1 MFTSWASIVVFR
13 RKGLLIKSI
22 LTSHLTNTSIL
33 KHTMHGTLTN
43 QETLAEVDEVKEE
56 DSHDE
61 QNENDDGELVAKPG
75 IEEVRN
81 AVKFLKDF
89 HLFLQFGK
97 SLKT

>member
-22 LTSHLTNTSIL
+22 LTSHLMNTSIL

-56 DSHDE
+56 DS
-61 QNENDDGELVAKPG
+61 
-75 IEEVRN
+75 
-81 AVKFLKDF
+81 
-89 HLFLQFGK
+89 
-97 SLKT
+97 